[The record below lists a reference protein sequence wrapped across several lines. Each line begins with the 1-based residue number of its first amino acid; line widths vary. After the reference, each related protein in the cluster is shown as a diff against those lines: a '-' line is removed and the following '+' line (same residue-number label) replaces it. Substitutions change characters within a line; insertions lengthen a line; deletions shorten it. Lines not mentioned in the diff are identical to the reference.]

1 MIKFAVVI
9 FPDEDNAID
18 VISSSWILPPLIA
31 NGGTQ
36 VKNCRYPPSKVR
48 GAKLAKLVCN
58 HQPPSSDWLV
68 CSCRVLKEYGKQFV
82 AKKYMAKLIICCY
95 LCYFLDNYL
104 TAREASI
111 RAEETSNLEPSSV
124 EEADSR
130 RIRKRIQNKVK
141 PPPCNSNSNKLQK
154 IIAVAEDSSDESNTL
169 EDDNPTTFCLGLVR
183 ETADLERGGYEGAA
197 NDNTLFAP
205 PHGQIEI
212 YPGGG
217 DQNTSA
223 THQAEDVEFK
233 NQFVQFLEENRKFQ
247 DAVISKLEIISSK
260 LKHINLG
267 TTCAKNIKLTG
278 APLLPLTSKDGLA
291 SLITWLGIDKNSD
304 LMIDY
309 LSLHGGEN
317 VSAVTGSILSEIFTN
332 QFATVVSFTGQGQK
346 AVCGIKDSI
355 LPKLITKSVRS
366 NKGFSQATDFEVKQ
380 AIINWLK
387 NAGDRGGGRAARRQR
402 HLTG

>member
-82 AKKYMAKLIICCY
+82 AKKYMAKLITCCY

-183 ETADLERGGYEGAA
+183 ETGKPEGC
-197 NDNTLFAP
+197 N
-205 PHGQIEI
+205 H
-212 YPGGG
+212 
-217 DQNTSA
+217 
-223 THQAEDVEFK
+223 
-233 NQFVQFLEENRKFQ
+233 
-247 DAVISKLEIISSK
+247 
-260 LKHINLG
+260 
-267 TTCAKNIKLTG
+267 
-278 APLLPLTSKDGLA
+278 
-291 SLITWLGIDKNSD
+291 
-304 LMIDY
+304 
-309 LSLHGGEN
+309 
-317 VSAVTGSILSEIFTN
+317 
-332 QFATVVSFTGQGQK
+332 
-346 AVCGIKDSI
+346 
-355 LPKLITKSVRS
+355 
-366 NKGFSQATDFEVKQ
+366 
-380 AIINWLK
+380 
-387 NAGDRGGGRAARRQR
+387 
-402 HLTG
+402 